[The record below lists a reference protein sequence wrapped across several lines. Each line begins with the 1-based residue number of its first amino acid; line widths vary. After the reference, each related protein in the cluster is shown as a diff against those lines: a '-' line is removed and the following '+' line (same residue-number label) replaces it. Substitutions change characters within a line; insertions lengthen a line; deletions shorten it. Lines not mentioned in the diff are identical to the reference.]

1 MTPGIVIDP
10 PAAGA
15 AAGLSGAAGA
25 PQPALATVLRQGRA
39 GPRRLCMTDHL
50 FSTPAAFFTAGD
62 RSTAARAWDA
72 PGKGGA
78 CFASAAS
85 TGATLAA
92 ATGAAL
98 TTAPAGEQT

>member
-1 MTPGIVIDP
+1 MTPGIAIDP
-10 PAAGA
+10 PFAAAADASGIPGAPRPAGA
-15 AAGLSGAAGA
+15 TAF
-25 PQPALATVLRQGRA
+25 GRTPA
-39 GPRRLCMTDHL
+39 GPRRLCVTDRL
-50 FSTPAAFFTAGD
+50 FSTPEAFFTAGD